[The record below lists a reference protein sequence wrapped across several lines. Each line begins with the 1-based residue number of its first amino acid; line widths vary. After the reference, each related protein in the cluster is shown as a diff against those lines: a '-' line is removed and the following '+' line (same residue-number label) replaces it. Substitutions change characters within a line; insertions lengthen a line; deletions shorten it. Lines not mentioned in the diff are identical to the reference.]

1 MVNRINIVG
10 WSPYRKAGGVTGH
23 VLAMSEMAAAYF
35 GKSVDVRADH
45 FGPRP
50 IENYIWNFRR
60 TLPISE
66 HEDFYSGPDYPD
78 YMKCILHYEATFL
91 RRLKSD
97 RVQQRLTVKGHEAYA
112 FSSNMKLLKPV
123 TYAWESV
130 FDGGTGEVCFVDS
143 SGKNSPYSFKGLQEA
158 DLIMVFLPENPVEI
172 RKFFHLYSYFINK
185 SFFIINKFSQN
196 ECFVLDIMKRLGV
209 PMERVGR
216 IPYSPEL
223 ARACLEH
230 TVDNLIYRE
239 IGRKE
244 HTEYFR
250 RIKDITKRVLI
261 EGRIRA
267 DARLRM
273 ACEQQ
278 LVKN

>member
-1 MVNRINIVG
+1 MSNKINIVG
-10 WSPYRKAGGVTGH
+10 WSPFRKAGGVTGH

-35 GKSVDVRADH
+35 GKRVDVRADH

-66 HEDFYSGPDYPD
+66 REDFYSGPDYPD
-78 YMKCILHYEATFL
+78 YLKCILQYETTCL
-91 RRLKSD
+91 RRLKQD
-97 RVQQRLTVKGHEAYA
+97 HIPQRFAVNVHEAYA
-112 FSSNMKLLKPV
+112 FSANMKLLKPV

-130 FDGGTGEVCFVDS
+130 FDGGSGEVCFVDS
-143 SGKNSPYSFKGLQEA
+143 SGKNSPYSFKTLHEA
-158 DLIMVFLPENPVEI
+158 DLILVFLPGNSVEI
-172 RKFFHLYSYFINK
+172 RKFFHLYSYHINK
-185 SFFIINKFSQN
+185 SFFIINNFS
-196 ECFVLDIMKRLGV
+196 ECDGFIFDIMEEFKV
-209 PMERVGR
+209 PEERVAG

-230 TVDNLIYRE
+230 TVDDLICRE
-239 IGRKE
+239 IGQRT

-250 RIKDITKRVLI
+250 SIKEITKRVLI

-267 DARLRM
+267 DERAVL
-273 ACEQQ
+273 
-278 LVKN
+278 